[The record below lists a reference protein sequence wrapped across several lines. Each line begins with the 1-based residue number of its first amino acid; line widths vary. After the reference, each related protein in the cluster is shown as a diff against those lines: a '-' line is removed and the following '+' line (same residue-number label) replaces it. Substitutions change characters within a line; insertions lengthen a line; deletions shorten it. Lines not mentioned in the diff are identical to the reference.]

1 MQMVVRIKIAKAD
14 ARASQRPLPKYFK
27 FLEEVL
33 AANEGGNGYLVG
45 KKISFADVALLNLL
59 RGYRGS

>member
-27 FLEEVL
+27 FFSERMRPPRR
-33 AANEGGNGYLVG
+33 
-45 KKISFADVALLNLL
+45 KKARVMRQIMAKKS
-59 RGYRGS
+59 